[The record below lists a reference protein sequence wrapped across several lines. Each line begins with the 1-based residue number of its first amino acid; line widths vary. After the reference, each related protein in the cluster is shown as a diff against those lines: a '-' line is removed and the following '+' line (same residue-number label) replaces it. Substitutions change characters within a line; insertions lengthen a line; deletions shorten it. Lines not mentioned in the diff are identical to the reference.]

1 MPTPGDMKGR
11 ATLTTGAASGLG
23 RATAIRLAEAGADLC
38 IVDINAEGLEETAQ
52 QVRALGGRVLARP
65 ADLADADACAPLV
78 AATVAEYGRLDALC
92 NVAGI
97 LGLAHTPQMTKAAYD
112 RVIAVNL
119 SAPFHLIQAAIPHL
133 LEQDGA
139 IVNVTSQAAFFG
151 HPYMAAYCASK
162 AGLTHM
168 TKALAMEYIR
178 QPIRIN
184 AVAPGGMQ
192 TNMTAGMTYPEN
204 MDAEL
209 FGRVYS
215 LRGMVEPDDVAELI
229 AFLASDAARGY
240 HGACISLD
248 AGITAG

>member
-1 MPTPGDMKGR
+1 MKGK
-11 ATLTTGAASGLG
+11 AALVTGAASGLG
-23 RATAIRLAEAGADLC
+23 RETALKLAEAGADLC
-38 IVDINAEGLEETAQ
+38 IVDINAQGLEETAQ
-52 QVRALGGRVLARP
+52 QARAHGGRVLVRP
-65 ADLADADACAPLV
+65 ADLSDADACAPLV
-78 AATVAEYGRLDALC
+78 TATVEEYGRLDALC
-92 NVAGI
+92 NVAGMVAI
-97 LGLAHTPQMTKAAYD
+97 ANTPQMSRADYD
-112 RVIAVNL
+112 RIIAVNL

-133 LEQDGA
+133 LKTDGA

-151 HPYMAAYCASK
+151 HAYMAAYCASK

-192 TNMTAGMTYPEN
+192 TNLTANLSYPEN
-204 MDAEL
+204 FDPEL
-209 FGRVYS
+209 FGRVAS
-215 LRGMVEPDDVAELI
+215 LRGMVEPEDVAELI
-229 AFLASDAARGY
+229 AFLASPAARGY